1 MVMENLQVGGNLA
14 RRIYYDDTLN
24 IDKILNKVHCSN
36 ALSFLKRVPDNSI
49 DLIIT
54 SPPYYQQRDYGCG
67 GIGNETTEEEYI
79 NNILSIFNE
88 CSRVIKRT
96 GAIVFNL
103 GDKYLNGNLSL
114 IPYRFA
120 IKAIENK
127 KVFLINQITWAKTNP
142 TPRQENRKLIQ
153 STEPFFVFAK
163 TKDYCFKLNDYLSH
177 LDRKNKKLTITSSK
191 IGQKYFDTI
200 NQSSLTMKEKENAR
214 HELKKVIEEVHL
226 GKIES
231 FRMKI
236 RGVHKE
242 AYGGMDGGR
251 NNQIRRNGFT
261 IIKIT
266 GNAMK
271 KDLIESP
278 VEITK
283 GNKHTAVYPLYIIQE
298 LVKLLSN
305 YSDIVLDPFCG
316 SGTTCV
322 AAKNLRRN
330 YLGIEINPEYVAL
343 SEKRINEVSNCEETF
358 YE

>member
-1 MVMENLQVGGNLA
+1 MENLQAYGNLVS
-14 RRIYYDDTLN
+14 RSYYDDTLN
-24 IDKILNKVHCSN
+24 INEILNKIHCSD
-36 ALSFLKRVPDNSI
+36 ALSFLKRMPDNSM

-67 GIGNETTEEEYI
+67 GIGNEATEDEYI
-79 NNILSIFNE
+79 NNLLPIFNE
-88 CSRVIKRT
+88 CSRVVKTT

-114 IPYRFA
+114 IPYKFA
-120 IKAIENK
+120 LKVLENK

-142 TPRQENRKLIQ
+142 TPRQEHRKLIQ
-153 STEPFFVFAK
+153 STEPFFIFAK
-163 TKDYCFKLNDYLSH
+163 TKDYCFKLDEYLSH
-177 LDRKNKKLTITSSK
+177 LDRKDKKVTSNFSK
-191 IGQKYFDTI
+191 IGRKYFDTI
-200 NQSSLTMKEKENAR
+200 NQSNLTAEEKKNATR
-214 HELKKVIEEVHL
+214 ELEKVIEEVRL

-236 RGVHKE
+236 RGIHKE
-242 AYGGMDGGR
+242 AYGGMEGGR

-305 YSDIVLDPFCG
+305 SDDVVLDPFCG

-322 AAKNLRRN
+322 AAKNLGRK
-330 YLGIEINPEYVAL
+330 YLGIEINPEYVSL
-343 SEKRINEVSNCEETF
+343 SEERIKEADNYEEF
-358 YE
+358 FL

>member
-1 MVMENLQVGGNLA
+1 M
-14 RRIYYDDTLN
+14 
-24 IDKILNKVHCSN
+24 
-36 ALSFLKRVPDNSI
+36 PDNSVN
-49 DLIIT
+49 LVIT
-54 SPPYYQQRDYGCG
+54 SPPYFQQRDYGCG
-67 GIGNETTEEEYI
+67 GIGNETTEDEYI
-79 NNILSIFNE
+79 NNLAPIFNE
-88 CSRVIKRT
+88 CFRVVKST
-96 GAIVFNL
+96 GTIVFNL

-114 IPYRFA
+114 IPYKFA
-120 IKAIENK
+120 LKVLEDK
-127 KVFLINQITWAKTNP
+127 KVFLINQITWVKTNP
-142 TPRQENRKLIQ
+142 TPRQEHRKLIQ
-153 STEPFFVFAK
+153 STEPFFIFAK
-163 TKDYCFKLNDYLSH
+163 TKDYCFKLNEFLSH
-177 LDRKNKKLTITSSK
+177 LDRKNKKIISVSSK
-191 IGQKYFDTI
+191 IGEKYFDTI
-200 NQSSLTMKEKENAR
+200 ERSDLTQEEKANATR
-214 HELKKVIEEVHL
+214 ELEEVIKEVQL

-236 RGVHKE
+236 RGIHKE
-242 AYGGMDGGR
+242 ACGGMEGGR

-305 YSDIVLDPFCG
+305 SGDIVLDPFCG

-322 AAKNLRRN
+322 AGKNLGRK

-343 SEKRINEVSNCEETF
+343 SEERIKEADNHEEF
-358 YE
+358 FI

>member
-1 MVMENLQVGGNLA
+1 MGNLQTYYNLT
-14 RRIYYDDTLN
+14 RKTYYDN
-24 IDKILNKVHCSN
+24 ILDINEILNKVYCSD
-36 ALSFLKRVPDNSI
+36 ALSFLKRVPNNSV

-67 GIGNETTEEEYI
+67 GIGNEATEDEYI
-79 NNILSIFNE
+79 NNLLPIFNE
-88 CSRVIKRT
+88 CSRVIKTT
-96 GAIVFNL
+96 GAIVFNM
-103 GDKYLNGNLSL
+103 GDKYLNGNLLL
-114 IPYRFA
+114 IPYKFA
-120 IKAIENK
+120 LKVLENK

-142 TPRQENRKLIQ
+142 TPRQERRKLIQ
-153 STEPFFVFAK
+153 STEPFFIFAK
-163 TKDYCFKLNDYLSH
+163 TKDYCFKIDEYLSH
-177 LDRKNKKLTITSSK
+177 LDRKNKKTTSNFSK
-191 IGQKYFDTI
+191 IGIKYFDII
-200 NQSSLTMKEKENAR
+200 NQSNLTSEEKENATR
-214 HELKKVIEEVHL
+214 ELEKAIEEVQL

-236 RGVHKE
+236 RGIHKE
-242 AYGGMDGGR
+242 AYGGMEGGR

-305 YSDIVLDPFCG
+305 SGDIVLDPFCG

-322 AAKNLRRN
+322 AAKNLGRK
-330 YLGIEINPEYVAL
+330 YLGIEISPEYVLL
-343 SEKRINEVSNCEETF
+343 SEERIKEADNYEEF
-358 YE
+358 FL

>member
-1 MVMENLQVGGNLA
+1 MENLQAYGNLVS
-14 RRIYYDDTLN
+14 RSYYDDTLN
-24 IDKILNKVHCSN
+24 INEILNKVHCSD
-36 ALSFLKRVPDNSI
+36 ALSFLKRVPDNSM

-54 SPPYYQQRDYGCG
+54 SPPYFQQRDYGCG
-67 GIGNETTEEEYI
+67 GIGNEATEDEYI
-79 NNILSIFNE
+79 NNLASIFNE
-88 CSRVIKRT
+88 CSRVVKST

-114 IPYRFA
+114 IPYKFA
-120 IKAIENK
+120 LKVLENK

-142 TPRQENRKLIQ
+142 TPRQEHRKLIQ
-153 STEPFFVFAK
+153 STEPFFIFAK
-163 TKDYCFKLNDYLSH
+163 TKDYCFKLDEFLSH
-177 LDRKNKKLTITSSK
+177 LDRKNKKITPNSSK
-191 IGQKYFDTI
+191 IGRKYFDTI
-200 NQSSLTMKEKENAR
+200 SQSNLTAEEKENATG
-214 HELKKVIEEVHL
+214 ELEKVIEEVRL

-236 RGVHKE
+236 RGIHKE
-242 AYGGMDGGR
+242 AYGGMEGGR

-283 GNKHTAVYPLYIIQE
+283 GNKHVAVYPLYIIQE

-305 YSDIVLDPFCG
+305 SGDVIVDPFCG
-316 SGTTCV
+316 SGTTCI
-322 AAKNLRRN
+322 AAKNLGRK
-330 YLGIEINPEYVAL
+330 YLGIEINPEYVSL
-343 SEKRINEVSNCEETF
+343 SEERIKEADNYEEF
-358 YE
+358 FL

>member
-1 MVMENLQVGGNLA
+1 MEELQIYENLVT
-14 RRIYYDDTLN
+14 RTYYNDSLDISKL
-24 IDKILNKVHCSN
+24 LNKVHCSD
-36 ALSFLKRVPDNSI
+36 ALSFLKKVVDNSI

-67 GIGNETTEEEYI
+67 GIGNEATEDKYI
-79 NNILSIFNE
+79 DNLLSVFNE
-88 CSRVIKRT
+88 CSRVVKAT

-114 IPYRFA
+114 IPYKFA
-120 IKAIENK
+120 LKALEDK

-142 TPRQENRKLIQ
+142 TPRQEHRKLIQ
-153 STEPFFVFAK
+153 STEPFFIFAK
-163 TKDYCFKLNDYLSH
+163 TKDYCFKLNEYLSH
-177 LDRKNKKLTITSSK
+177 LDRKNKKITANFSK
-191 IGQKYFDTI
+191 IGRKYFEI
-200 NQSSLTMKEKENAR
+200 IYHSNLTPEEKENAKC
-214 HELKKVIEEVHL
+214 ELEKVIKEVHF

-236 RGVHKE
+236 RGIHKE
-242 AYGGMDGGR
+242 AYGGMEGGR
-251 NNQIRRNGFT
+251 NNQIRKNGFT

-305 YSDIVLDPFCG
+305 NNDIVLDPFCG

-322 AAKNLRRN
+322 AAKNLGRN
-330 YLGIEINPEYVAL
+330 YIGIEINPEYVAL
-343 SEKRINEVSNCEETF
+343 SEKRISKTDNYEEF
-358 YE
+358 FL

>member
-1 MVMENLQVGGNLA
+1 MENLQAYGNLA
-14 RRIYYDDTLN
+14 TRIYCDDGLN
-24 IDKILNKVHCSN
+24 VNELLNKVHCSD
-36 ALSFLKRVPDNSI
+36 ALSFLKKVPNNSM

-54 SPPYYQQRDYGCG
+54 SPPYYQQRDYGGG
-67 GIGNETTEEEYI
+67 GIGNEVTEDEYI
-79 NNILSIFNE
+79 NNLLLIFNE
-88 CSRVIKRT
+88 CSRVVKTT

-103 GDKYLNGNLSL
+103 GDKYINGNLSL
-114 IPYRFA
+114 IPYKFA
-120 IKAIENK
+120 LKALENK
-127 KVFLINQITWAKTNP
+127 KISLINQITWAKTNP

-153 STEPFFVFAK
+153 STEPFFVFVK
-163 TKDYCFKLNDYLSH
+163 TKDYCFKLKEYLSH
-177 LDRKNKKLTITSSK
+177 LDRRNKKATSNFSK
-191 IGQKYFDTI
+191 IGRKYFEII
-200 NQSSLTMKEKENAR
+200 NQSNLTLEEKENAKR
-214 HELKKVIEEVHL
+214 DLEKVIEEVRL

-236 RGVHKE
+236 RGIHKE
-242 AYGGMDGGR
+242 AYGGMEGGR
-251 NNQIRRNGFT
+251 NNQIRSNGFT

-305 YSDIVLDPFCG
+305 NGGIVLDPFCG

-322 AAKNLRRN
+322 AAKNLGRN

-343 SEKRINEVSNCEETF
+343 SEKRINETDNYEEF
-358 YE
+358 FL